1 MVVGL
6 INLEHVLSFQTI
18 STNVVPSLD
27 AALEQKESEG
37 RALREAVKAT
47 EDNLEARV
55 QENALLQVN
64 FVRK

>member
-1 MVVGL
+1 MCCY
-6 INLEHVLSFQTI
+6 FQTI

-27 AALEQKESEG
+27 AALEQKELEG

-55 QENALLQVN
+55 QENALLQVS

>member
-1 MVVGL
+1 MCCY
-6 INLEHVLSFQTI
+6 FQMT
-18 STNVVPSLD
+18 STNVFPSLD

-47 EDNLEARV
+47 EDNLEARA
-55 QENALLQVN
+55 QENALLQVS

>member
-1 MVVGL
+1 M
-6 INLEHVLSFQTI
+6 I

-27 AALEQKESEG
+27 AALEQKELEG

-55 QENALLQVN
+55 QENALLRVS

>member
-1 MVVGL
+1 M
-6 INLEHVLSFQTI
+6 T
-18 STNVVPSLD
+18 STNVFPSLD

-47 EDNLEARV
+47 EDNLEARA
-55 QENALLQVN
+55 QENALLQVS

>member
-1 MVVGL
+1 MCCY
-6 INLEHVLSFQTI
+6 FQMI

-27 AALEQKESEG
+27 ADLEQKELEG

-47 EDNLEARV
+47 EDNLEARI
-55 QENALLQVN
+55 QENALLQVI

>member
-1 MVVGL
+1 M
-6 INLEHVLSFQTI
+6 I

-55 QENALLQVN
+55 QENALLQVIFLESESFPHLFN
-64 FVRK
+64 FFRK

>member
-1 MVVGL
+1 MCCY
-6 INLEHVLSFQTI
+6 FKTI

-55 QENALLQVN
+55 QEIALLQVSY
-64 FVRK
+64 VRK